1 MSEVLAAVWV
11 AGIPRTKGSLDRR
24 MQDTPQSKAWRH
36 LVAAEVARDSCAR
49 SGDGRT
55 LRHTVGPV
63 AVRCVF
69 VRGDGVGDLDKLARN
84 VLDALQDSRVIADDV
99 QVVKLSCERVTA
111 GGRGDGAFVLVV
123 TVDDD
128 PTKWA
133 GVAGEISAWVPL

>member
-11 AGIPRTKGSLDRR
+11 AGVPRTKGSLDRR
-24 MQDTPQSKAWRH
+24 MQDTPASQAWRY
-36 LVAAEVARDSCAR
+36 LVKAEVERDMR
-49 SGDGRT
+49 VRG
-55 LRHTVGPV
+55 TVTFDGPV

-69 VRGDGVGDLDKLARN
+69 VRSDGVGDVDKLARN
-84 VLDALQDSRVIADDV
+84 VLDALTDSKVIVDDV

-111 GGRGDGAFVLVV
+111 GGRGDGAFVLVAI
-123 TVDDD
+123 VDDD